1 MGAEGGAFAGKTL
14 ALMFSPTES
23 SGVAEFY
30 AIWITI
36 FLLVNICW
44 DILTPRTDG
53 FHLSHLSEKVDTLF
67 SATTFASSIYLLFT
81 VFQQEQTVLSGSA
94 KIPLIISAISG
105 ALVSIKY
112 LCPYEIPARK
122 KLPIDSIATEEL
134 PRVRGTG

>member
-1 MGAEGGAFAGKTL
+1 MGADGGFAAKTL
-14 ALMFSPTES
+14 ALLFSPTEA

-44 DILTPRTDG
+44 DIFTPRTGG
-53 FHLSHLSEKVDTLF
+53 FHLSHMSEKVDTLF
-67 SATTFASSIYLLFT
+67 SATTFASSIYLLLT
-81 VFQQEQTVLSGSA
+81 VFQQQQTVLSGSA

-105 ALVSIKY
+105 ALVSIKH

-122 KLPIDSIATEEL
+122 KLQIDLDTSTAS
-134 PRVRGTG
+134 PRIRGTS